1 MTGATARHGPD
12 GHPDRPPVPPQRRTP
27 RDPLPELVARL
38 RDAGLDVDAEHL
50 LDALWLAARTGAPA
64 PAPADPPAAGTERE
78 TPPEAA
84 AQDRP
89 GPATPSTGPAVEPL
103 PGRPVA
109 PPGPASEPGAEPR
122 VPLHTRPSTVADDG
136 PATGALPVGV
146 PAAAVLASP
155 LGLQR
160 ALRPLQAYRTGAAS
174 RRQVLDEGATAEL
187 TARAGGLV
195 LPVFRPVNRREALLQ
210 LVLDASGSMR
220 VWQRLFD
227 ELREVFG
234 GLGAFRDLHVRYL
247 HPTDDGRAAVSRSP
261 RRDGAPLHSTDRLV
275 DATGRR
281 VTLLVSDCAGPLW
294 HSGAAHRTLHRL
306 AGQGPVA
313 VLQPLPQRLW
323 PRTRLQVTFGD
334 LRRGQGVSGAG
345 LLKVVSEGPPPP
357 PGARPVPVLP
367 PTAAALGSWA
377 RLLSGTGPARTPGAV
392 GWVSAAQEP
401 ARPVRARRTL
411 TPLQLVSRFRSTAS
425 PAAGRLAVCL
435 AAAPLNLPVMQLVQR
450 TMLPDSGPAELAEVL
465 LSGLL
470 VRTDEPGTG
479 DGEQEQWY
487 DFAPGVRQALLG
499 PLGRDEAMLVLKHCS
514 EYIEQRFGKGGPNFP
529 ALAYAQLGRSTAT
542 GPPPATGR
550 SARPGRAPGTEAG
563 EAGEEHAPT
572 VPQPFAE
579 VAADVLERFMTV
591 PLHHTDPAPAP
602 DGADHPVLAAAATL
616 TRRYEEEGM
625 VQYLM
630 DAVQL
635 LRGAAENSQGPAR
648 SALWARY
655 AREMLRLWRVQG
667 GRDLL
672 TAARE
677 AAERAT
683 ADDAGG
689 RTGHRDILAATLHA
703 TAEDRRRRGD
713 RHEALDLLRRAD
725 REYAVAC
732 AAPGL
737 GPDQALRLT
746 LARVR
751 ALETQWRLGGDSS
764 LLQAA
769 VGMLEAFT
777 DIWPDQHRR
786 PAVLALAHGR
796 TLLRLSGTGTPGDQA
811 RAHARQAARALRTV
825 VEGEAADTDAGALEP
840 AEREAALLDLADAL
854 LRAGPEYHQEAA
866 DRVEAALGATP
877 PPSARRRSALLTRAG
892 RVHTARYEES
902 GDPAELVRAAARFEQ
917 AAPGIPRDAPA
928 HAALLAEWGEARL
941 RRALLGDGT
950 REERLERVVA
960 AVRVLRGCRAETPR
974 GDRAFAHRLVLLG
987 RGLMARHRLTG
998 DRVDLREGEHL
1009 LGLAAQE
1016 AAGPLES
1023 ARCLLELGQA
1033 RFEAA
1038 QTLGRPARLDEAA
1051 DAFRAAADAA
1061 RRAREAADSERAVAE
1076 SATLGAQAEHWRG
1089 MTYEAAGRPRA
1100 AREAYGAAHRAWGL
1114 LPPGTRPT
1122 VEPTPRQTAQRLAEL
1137 A

>member
-12 GHPDRPPVPPQRRTP
+12 GLPDRPPYRPSGRRPATRCPSWWPGCAAPGSTSTQNTSSTP
-27 RDPLPELVARL
+27 SGSP
-38 RDAGLDVDAEHL
+38 
-50 LDALWLAARTGAPA
+50 PA
-64 PAPADPPAAGTERE
+64 PAPPPPPRPTPGRRDGAGDSARGR
-78 TPPEAA
+78 
-84 AQDRP
+84 RP
-89 GPATPSTGPAVEPL
+89 GAPGPRHAAHRTGP
-103 PGRPVA
+103 
-109 PPGPASEPGAEPR
+109 
-122 VPLHTRPSTVADDG
+122 
-136 PATGALPVGV
+136 
-146 PAAAVLASP
+146 
-155 LGLQR
+155 
-160 ALRPLQAYRTGAAS
+160 GAAS
-174 RRQVLDEGATAEL
+174 RPPRGTARARERTSRRGARPPAHPAARPRRRRPRRRSAAGRGSRRRGARLAAHPPARAAPAPGVPDRRRPRRQVLDEGATAEL

-247 HPTDDGRAAVSRSP
+247 HATDDGRAAVSRSP

-377 RLLSGTGPARTPGAV
+377 RLLSGTGPVRTPGAV

-470 VRTDEPGTG
+470 VRADEPGTG
-479 DGEQEQWY
+479 EAEQWY
-487 DFAPGVRQALLG
+487 DFVPGVRQALLG

-542 GPPPATGR
+542 GPLPATGR
-550 SARPGRAPGTEAG
+550 PARPGRAPGTETG
-563 EAGEEHAPT
+563 EPGDENAPT

-591 PLHHTDPAPAP
+591 PLHHTDPSPAP

-635 LRGAAENSQGPAR
+635 LRGAAENSQGPPR

-655 AREMLRLWRVQG
+655 AREVLRLWRVQG

-683 ADDAGG
+683 AEDAGG

-786 PAVLALAHGR
+786 PATLALAHGR
-796 TLLRLSGTGTPGDQA
+796 TLLRLAGSGPPATRPAPTPG
-811 RAHARQAARALRTV
+811 RR
-825 VEGEAADTDAGALEP
+825 P
-840 AEREAALLDLADAL
+840 APC
-854 LRAGPEYHQEAA
+854 GPSSRPRRPAPA
-866 DRVEAALGATP
+866 PGRWI
-877 PPSARRRSALLTRAG
+877 PPSARRPSSTSPTPCCAPDPSTTRRPPTASGRPSAPPRPRPPAAAPPCSPGPAASTPPGTR
-892 RVHTARYEES
+892 
-902 GDPAELVRAAARFEQ
+902 RAATRPNWSAPPPGSRRPPPASRATPPPTRRCSRNGARRCCG
-917 AAPGIPRDAPA
+917 APCSATAPA
-928 HAALLAEWGEARL
+928 RSGWSGWW
-941 RRALLGDGT
+941 RRSGCCA
-950 REERLERVVA
+950 A
-960 AVRVLRGCRAETPR
+960 AVP
-974 GDRAFAHRLVLLG
+974 
-987 RGLMARHRLTG
+987 
-998 DRVDLREGEHL
+998 
-1009 LGLAAQE
+1009 
-1016 AAGPLES
+1016 
-1023 ARCLLELGQA
+1023 
-1033 RFEAA
+1033 
-1038 QTLGRPARLDEAA
+1038 
-1051 DAFRAAADAA
+1051 
-1061 RRAREAADSERAVAE
+1061 
-1076 SATLGAQAEHWRG
+1076 
-1089 MTYEAAGRPRA
+1089 RPRA
-1100 AREAYGAAHRAWGL
+1100 ATGPSPAGWCCWAAA
-1114 LPPGTRPT
+1114 
-1122 VEPTPRQTAQRLAEL
+1122 
-1137 A
+1137 

>member
-12 GHPDRPPVPPQRRTP
+12 GHPDRPPVPPQRQAP

-38 RDAGLDVDAEHL
+38 RGAGLDVDAEHL
-50 LDALWLAARTGAPA
+50 LDALWLAARTGTPA

-78 TPPEAA
+78 TVPEAA

-89 GPATPSTGPAVEPL
+89 GPGTPRTGPAAEP
-103 PGRPVA
+103 PGRPTA
-109 PPGPASEPGAEPR
+109 PPGPTGEPAAEAR
-122 VPLHTRPSTVADDG
+122 VPLHTRPATATVAEDG
-136 PATGALPVGV
+136 PVAGALPVGV

-155 LGLQR
+155 LRLQR
-160 ALRPLQAYRTGAAS
+160 ALRPLQAYRTGPPPAAGAGRGRD
-174 RRQVLDEGATAEL
+174 RRTRGP
-187 TARAGGLV
+187 RRGLV

-247 HPTDDGRAAVSRSP
+247 HATDDGRAAVSRSP

-345 LLKVVSEGPPPP
+345 LLKVVSDGPPPP

-377 RLLSGTGPARTPGAV
+377 RLLSGTGPLRTPGAV

-470 VRTDEPGTG
+470 VRADEPGTG

-487 DFAPGVRQALLG
+487 DFVPGVRQALLG

-529 ALAYAQLGRSTAT
+529 ALAYAQLGRSTAA
-542 GPPPATGR
+542 GPLPATGR
-550 SARPGRAPGTEAG
+550 SLRPGRAPGADET
-563 EAGEEHAPT
+563 GEENAPT

-591 PLHHTDPAPAP
+591 PLHHTDPSPAP

-616 TRRYEEEGM
+616 TRRYEAEGM

-635 LRGAAENSQGPAR
+635 LRGAAEHSQGPPRA
-648 SALWARY
+648 ALWARY
-655 AREMLRLWRVQG
+655 AREVLRLWRVQG

-777 DIWPDQHRR
+777 DIWPDQHHR
-786 PAVLALAHGR
+786 PATLALAHGR
-796 TLLRLSGTGTPGDQA
+796 TLLRLAGTGPPGDQA

-825 VEGEAADTDAGALEP
+825 VEAGTAGADAGELEP

-866 DRVEAALGATP
+866 DRVGTALGATP

-902 GDPAELVRAAARFEQ
+902 GDPAELVRAAARFEE

-928 HAALLAEWGEARL
+928 HAALLAEWGEALL

-1023 ARCLLELGQA
+1023 ARCLLEVGQA